1 MLQLIKNYI
10 QSHAPALLMSGVH
23 SSLVTQV
30 VISIDDTP
38 YLIPIFQSLAESYT
52 VFASDKQYFVA
63 HGRNRNVDGTLRLKR
78 GKCLIKYADMYMFL
92 DFALA
97 ASSYRD
103 ERLPSVIV
111 RFLTRERAKFDRMIE
126 EFTPESMMANRLI
139 DICDE
144 HRSNARTMGYI
155 GQRFKEQE
163 QYIDDRMYEELDMRI
178 NRVISDH
185 GWYHDRNLPLKETFL
200 LYGPPGTG
208 KTSLIRHM
216 SAKYRMDIYT
226 VTPDNMGRLND
237 GNENYRIILLEDID
251 AFRYLLKEE
260 FQPKRADG
268 QPLVDYDGESRRPR
282 PLRVSIEDELGL
294 ASMTRPHPRYSA
306 FINALDGI
314 VALDRCIVFIT
325 TNYPERIIPSVLR
338 KGRVDA
344 KFNFDHP
351 EIDLVIK
358 KMGWSAR
365 DKRTK
370 FVRENYEKGD
380 IVVGMLPELKFA
392 KTIDEVKAIIDQ
404 INTFE

>member
-1 MLQLIKNYI
+1 MLQIIKNYL
-10 QSHAPALLMSGVH
+10 QSHAPTLLMSGIH
-23 SSLVTQV
+23 SSLITQV
-30 VISIDDTP
+30 VVSHEETP
-38 YLIPIFQSLAESYT
+38 YLIPVFQNLAETHT
-52 VFASDKQYFVA
+52 VFASDKQYFVS
-63 HGRNRNVDGTLRLKR
+63 HVRQSQLEDSLRLKR
-78 GKCLIKYADMYMFL
+78 GKCLINYAGMYLFL

-97 ASSYRD
+97 SATYRE
-103 ERLPSVIV
+103 ERLPSVTV
-111 RFLTRERAKFDRMIE
+111 RFLTRDREKFDNLVK
-126 EFTPESMMANRLI
+126 EFTPESLMSNRLI
-139 DICDE
+139 DCSDE
-144 HRSNARTMGYI
+144 HRGNARTMGYI

-185 GWYHDRNLPLKETFL
+185 DWYHDRNLPLKETFL

-226 VTPDNMGRLND
+226 VTPDNMSRLND

-260 FQPKRADG
+260 FQPKHGGREF
-268 QPLVDYDGESRRPR
+268 DYEGDHPRGGRFRPAIDM
-282 PLRVSIEDELGL
+282 PEPAGL
-294 ASMTRPHPRYSA
+294 NRPHPRYSA

-351 EIDLVIK
+351 EIDLAIK
-358 KMGWSAR
+358 KMGWGAR

-370 FVRENYEKGD
+370 FVRENYQKGD

-392 KTIDEVKAIIDQ
+392 QTTDEVKAIVDQ